1 MSTILIVDD
10 SPTVLMSMEQLLSRF
25 GYGVMKAA
33 SAEEALRSVSGG
45 SRPNLVIT
53 DFNMPGKN
61 GAELIRAL
69 RAMAQHRFTPM
80 LVLTTESQRDRREEA
95 KAAGATGW
103 LVKPADPVQLESVL
117 KKLLPNG

>member
-1 MSTILIVDD
+1 MIVDD
-10 SPTVLMSMEQLLSRF
+10 SPTVLMSMEQLLGRF
-25 GYGVMKAA
+25 GYQVMKAD
-33 SAEEALRSVSGG
+33 SAEAAIKTLEAGAA
-45 SRPNLVIT
+45 PNLIIT
-53 DFNMPGKN
+53 DFNMPGRN

-69 RAMAQHRFTPM
+69 RGNSRFRFTPM
-80 LVLTTESQRDRREEA
+80 LVLTTESQRDRRDEA